1 MSGIATAVVG
11 SAVVGGVIASQGA
24 KSAANA
30 QARSA
35 DAASAEQA
43 RQYDQTRQDFAPWR
57 AAGQTALANLADPNK
72 NFMASPDYAFTK
84 AQGMRGIESSAAA
97 RGGAFSGNALRSLDQ
112 FNSNL
117 ASTQFGDWWNRQAG
131 LAGVGQQATG
141 STAAAGQN
149 AANNIS
155 NNTLAAG
162 DARASGIIGGANAWS
177 NAFAGV
183 GNYAAYGGFSK
194 SGYQPPNYYS
204 GRRT

>member
-11 SAVVGGVIASQGA
+11 AAVVGGVVASQGA

-43 RQYDQTRQDFAPWR
+43 RQYDQTRSDFAPWR
-57 AAGQTALANLADPNK
+57 AAGQTALTALADPNK

-84 AQGMRGIESSAAA
+84 AEGMRGIEQSAAA
-97 RGGAFSGNALRSLDQ
+97 RGGAFSGNALRNLDQ

-131 LAGVGQQATG
+131 LAGIGQQATG

-155 NNTLAAG
+155 NNMLAAG
-162 DARASGIIGGANAWS
+162 DARASGIIGSANAWNS
-177 NAFAGV
+177 ALNSF

-194 SGYQPPNYYS
+194 GGYRPPPRY
-204 GRRT
+204 

>member
-1 MSGIATAVVG
+1 MSGAITAVAAVG
-11 SAVVGGVIASQGA
+11 VAGAVVASQGA
-24 KSAANA
+24 RSAANA

-43 RQYDQTRQDFAPWR
+43 RQYDQTRADFAPWR
-57 AAGQTALANLADPNK
+57 DAGNTALKALADPNK

-84 AQGMRGIESSAAA
+84 AEGMRGIEQSAAA
-97 RGGAFSGNALRSLDQ
+97 RGGAFSGNALRNLDQ

-162 DARASGIIGGANAWS
+162 DARASGIIGSTNAW
-177 NAFAGV
+177 AGALNSF
-183 GNYAAYGGFSK
+183 GNYAAYGGLSK
-194 SGYQPPNYYS
+194 GGYRPPT
-204 GRRT
+204 GRGY